1 MLNNYFREELSL
13 SRSPFKSF
21 FSGGFDCAS
30 HRRHQTGRLDVLR
43 ATQHDLRAEEDYRM
57 LANLGVRTIRDG
69 LRWHLIEPTPRHYD
83 WSSFLP
89 MLQAA
94 LATKTQVIW
103 DLCHWGVPDGVDP
116 FSADFVNRFELFAS
130 GAAKVIRDHTD
141 EPPFLC
147 PINEIS
153 FWSLMGGQ
161 RGHFYPYGK
170 RSGGEL
176 KRRLVEASV
185 AAAKAIRTA
194 APNARFVQCEPIIR
208 ISPSF
213 RNPGTAEAVAAY
225 NLAQFESWD
234 MLSGRLAPELGGDE
248 SCLDIIGC
256 NYYWNNQW
264 VHRSH
269 ATPIGH
275 LQHLPLHRMLMDVC
289 NRYGRQLLI
298 SETGAE
304 ADSGP
309 GWLGMICSEARLAIR
324 NGVDLTGVC
333 IYPVMDYPGWDNNR
347 HCACGL
353 IAVDE
358 AWNGRTI
365 RSDLAEELVL
375 QDHLFAGMRRDD
387 KPSTL
392 ACWHSDL
399 NTRHSRIK

>member
-1 MLNNYFREELSL
+1 MSP
-13 SRSPFKSF
+13 SPFKSF
-21 FSGGFDCAS
+21 FSGGFECAS
-30 HRRHQTGRLDVLR
+30 HRRHHIGRLDVIQ
-43 ATQHDLRAEEDYRM
+43 ATHHDTHAAQDYR
-57 LANLGVRTIRDG
+57 LLSELGVRTVRDG
-69 LRWHLIEPTPRHYD
+69 LRWHLIESTPGHYD

-94 LATKTQVIW
+94 LETKTQVIW
-103 DLCHWGVPDGVDP
+103 DLCHWGVPDDVNP
-116 FSADFVNRFELFAS
+116 FAADFVNRFELYAS
-130 GAAKVIRDHTD
+130 AAAKVIQDHTD
-141 EPPFLC
+141 EAPFFC

-170 RSGGEL
+170 RRGGEL
-176 KRRLVEASV
+176 KRQLVQASI
-185 AAAKAIRTA
+185 AATHAIRRV
-194 APNARFVQCEPIIR
+194 APNARFVQCEPIIH

-213 RNPGTAEAVAAY
+213 RNPETAEAVRAY
-225 NLAQFESWD
+225 TLAQFESWD
-234 MLSGRLAPELGGDE
+234 MLSGRLAPELGGNE

-275 LQHLPLHRMLMDVC
+275 LQHRSLHKMLMDVYS
-289 NRYGRQLLI
+289 RYSRPLLI

-304 ADSGP
+304 SDSGP

-324 NGVDLTGVC
+324 NGVDLKGVC

-347 HCACGL
+347 HCPCGL
-353 IAVDE
+353 IELDE
-358 AWNGRTI
+358 AWSGRSI

-375 QDHLFAGMRRDD
+375 QDHLFAGTRR
-387 KPSTL
+387 
-392 ACWHSDL
+392 SDNAAGPVATTPGL
-399 NTRHSRIK
+399 DPKSSASAN